1 MADERLAAVEFV
13 LVEPRYP
20 GNVGAAARIM
30 KNLGFARLTLV
41 APFCSPADEE
51 ARRLAVDARDVLEG
65 ARIAPSLDAALA
77 GIATVVGTSRRMGK
91 QRRPHFRL
99 DEVAPRLAYL
109 VDAGRAAIV
118 FGREADGLTDAELD
132 RCTHLAYI
140 PTVEAYPAANLAQAV
155 AIFAYEIARAIDARD
170 PAPVPAPRPVGQAD
184 APPEPVGPLAEHGAR
199 EAMYAHL
206 EEALFAAGFLKEG
219 QAEAMMRRLRRILSR
234 AELSPGDVDVVRGIA
249 RRILWVARE
258 RTGGG
263 GAG

>member
-1 MADERLAAVEFV
+1 MTADRLASVEIV
-13 LVEPRYP
+13 LVEPRYA
-20 GNVGAAARIM
+20 GNVGSAARIL
-30 KNLGFARLTLV
+30 KNLGFTRLTLV

-51 ARRLAVDARDVLEG
+51 ARRLAVDARDVLDG

-140 PTVEAYPAANLAQAV
+140 PTVAAYPAANLAQAV

-170 PAPVPAPRPVGQAD
+170 PAPVPPPRGLAD
-184 APPEPVGPLAEHGAR
+184 EPSELTGPLADHAAR
-199 EAMYAHL
+199 EAMYDHL
-206 EEALFAAGFLKEG
+206 EEALFAVGFLKEG

-249 RRILWVARE
+249 RQILWLSRGG
-258 RTGGG
+258 RGGG
-263 GAG
+263 GAP